1 MLNKLMIAISGK
13 SGCGNTT
20 LGKMLANDLNLTQIN
35 YTFRNLAT
43 DEGTTFEDIRKRA
56 EETDEIDKLLDKR
69 QIELAMATN
78 GCVLGSRLAI
88 WKLQQATVKVFLDI
102 SLDERSRRIA
112 LREGKEHSL
121 AKAETSER
129 DRLDTDRYKKIY
141 NLDNNDFVNI
151 ADIVI
156 SDDKLS
162 SEQIANLIKDFLRN
176 NNHI

>member
-20 LGKMLANDLNLTQIN
+20 LGKLLANDLKLTQIN
-35 YTFRNLAT
+35 YTFRNLAV
-43 DEGTTFEDIRKRA
+43 DEGTTFEEIRKRA
-56 EETDEIDKLLDKR
+56 EETDDIDKLLDKR

-88 WKLQQATVKVFLDI
+88 WKLQEATVKVFLDI

-112 LREGKEHSL
+112 LREGKLHDV

-129 DRLDTDRYKKIY
+129 DKLDTERYKKIY
-141 NLDNNDFVNI
+141 NLDTNNFIGV

-162 SEQIANLIKDFLRN
+162 SQQIASIIKDFLRN